1 MRYSGRA
8 MAIYLHETFEFNADT
23 AEDYLSHIVS
33 NDMLPIV
40 EAGGTKPIGLFRT
53 ALRNTE
59 GVFLWELKDWPPR
72 PTWST
77 RARPGPMSSY
87 LERRLPYRKDW
98 TDRLLVAAPFSP
110 TREQVLKRG
119 YKNKLYMQVTAEVL
133 PDKLDDFTSLI
144 GKEGVPLS
152 KKRGMELVGC
162 FESAAGNVQGNEVI
176 ALWALDDW
184 AHWGKVREARKSDKA
199 TGDYVRRGKA
209 MLRRWSI
216 KFLSPLP
223 ASPVQ

>member
-8 MAIYLHETFEFNADT
+8 MPIYLHETFEFNADT

-40 EAGGTKPIGLFRT
+40 EAGGTRPIGLFRT

-77 RARPGPMSSY
+77 RARQGAMSSY

-110 TREQVLKRG
+110 NREQVLAKRLKDKV
-119 YKNKLYMQVTAEVL
+119 YLQVTAEAL
-133 PDKLDDFTSLI
+133 PDKLEEFIALI
-144 GKEGVPLS
+144 GGEGVPLS
-152 KKRGMELVGC
+152 RRRGMELVGC
-162 FESAAGNVQGNEVI
+162 FESAAGNIQGNEVI
-176 ALWALDDW
+176 ILWALDDW
-184 AHWGKVREARKSDKA
+184 AHWGKVREARTKDKA
-199 TGDYVRRGKA
+199 VGQYVSKA
-209 MLRRWSI
+209 KGMLRRWSV